1 LGGHARDHGQPGHH
15 VARLGAA
22 GLTAQKKSLIAAERD
37 AAARQQ
43 WREGLAASAPQRF
56 VFLDETATPTSLTR
70 LRARAPRGERALGT
84 VPRRRW
90 QSVSLLAS
98 MTTTGMG
105 PAMVLDGAI
114 NREAFDAFVEQCL
127 LPALV
132 PGQIVLLDNL
142 AVHKS
147 PRARAMIEGVGCQV
161 RFLPSDSPDFNPI
174 ELAFSKIKQHLRGAA
189 ERTFAGL
196 VAATGPALEAVTAA
210 DARGFFAHCGYP
222 LSGQLL

>member
-1 LGGHARDHGQPGHH
+1 M
-15 VARLGAA
+15 
-22 GLTAQKKSLIAAERD
+22 
-37 AAARQQ
+37 
-43 WREGLAASAPQRF
+43 
-56 VFLDETATPTSLTR
+56 
-70 LRARAPRGERALGT
+70 RARASRGERAIGT

-90 QSVSLLAS
+90 QSVTLLAS

-114 NREAFDAFVEQCL
+114 NREAFEAFVAQSL

-147 PRARAMIEGVGCQV
+147 PRARAMIESAGCQV
-161 RFLPSDSPDFNPI
+161 RFLPSYSPDFNPI
-174 ELAFSKIKQHLRGAA
+174 ELAFSKIKQHVRSGA
-189 ERTFAGL
+189 ERSFAGL